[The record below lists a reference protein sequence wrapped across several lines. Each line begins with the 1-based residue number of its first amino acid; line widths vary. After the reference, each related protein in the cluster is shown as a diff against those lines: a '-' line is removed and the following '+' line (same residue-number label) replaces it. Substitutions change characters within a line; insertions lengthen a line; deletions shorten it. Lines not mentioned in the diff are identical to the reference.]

1 MAQSCTV
8 CNSPHKAEIEAQLG
22 FGATLATV
30 SALFGVTKSAAGRH
44 KRDHMARVEVKPNG
58 EHLQAADAM
67 IEQARASRTFD
78 SYDEAEAVYL
88 RTIAVALDAKP
99 ENPSI
104 LAEFRRTL
112 ASFRPVKPQESAPDA
127 QLELAQLIAACS
139 APPPDA
145 WQRAYNAAI
154 AAGVDPWD
162 ANNVASAATDPSYD
176 PAHPP
181 IKYKRMVAGVEMDD

>member
-1 MAQSCTV
+1 
-8 CNSPHKAEIEAQLG
+8 
-22 FGATLATV
+22 
-30 SALFGVTKSAAGRH
+30 
-44 KRDHMARVEVKPNG
+44 MARVEVKPNG

-162 ANNVASAATDPSYD
+162 ANHVASAATAPSYD